1 MPKVPKLMLK
11 PASKKV
17 TPKQVANPIVTTKGD
32 KKSLQMIHQLYSHV
46 SVGDIK
52 AVYLG
57 CDKDIELTA
66 SHLSEIYSPCV
77 EKKFELEFQEVK

>member
-1 MPKVPKLMLK
+1 MPKVPKLMPK

-17 TPKQVANPIVTTKGD
+17 APQKVAKPMVAAKGD
-32 KKSLQMIHQLYSHV
+32 KKSLEMIHQLYSYV

-57 CDKDIELTA
+57 CEKDIELTA
-66 SHLSEIYSPCV
+66 SHLSEIYSPCIKTKV
-77 EKKFELEFQEVK
+77 EIEFQEVN